1 MSLNRVNE
9 RVIKDSVENKYVK
22 LNASTINYFNQ
33 QSNKSNQD
41 TYDRQTAALKRLNDF
56 NSLNVTT

>member
-22 LNASTINYFNQ
+22 LNASTINYFN
-33 QSNKSNQD
+33 
-41 TYDRQTAALKRLNDF
+41 
-56 NSLNVTT
+56 